1 VEDQVQF
8 ANVLETSVEYLY
20 KHLDEVE
27 YTELALVLVHHK
39 DKIESCIVS
48 VNDTYVS
55 STMSVCLLQQRR
67 HRKEGGRVLVL
78 ALSHQ
83 RVHLF
88 KQRLLLV
95 DGEPRVAAQQ
105 PRNAVVVE
113 DEHRMDHSVYVCV
126 CCVLCVVCC
135 LRCVCLL
142 VVLWSLVVLV
152 CSLILIFHY
161 ASLSVLSARSAIL
174 ALFAATTSTT
184 EHSTARH
191 STFNGSIQLPQ
202 EEGPQGEGVGSHQPP
217 G

>member
-1 VEDQVQF
+1 MEDQVQF

-55 STMSVCLLQQRR
+55 STVSVCLLQQRR

-105 PRNAVVVE
+105 PWNAVVVE
-113 DEHRMDHSVYVCV
+113 DEHRMDHSVCVCV
-126 CCVLCVVCC
+126 CVVGWVLCVVCLPTGCAVVSRGSC
-135 LRCVCLL
+135 LFSDLDLQLRL
-142 VVLWSLVVLV
+142 SF
-152 CSLILIFHY
+152 CSFCSFSCSCSFCCQH
-161 ASLSVLSARSAIL
+161 
-174 ALFAATTSTT
+174 
-184 EHSTARH
+184 
-191 STFNGSIQLPQ
+191 
-202 EEGPQGEGVGSHQPP
+202 
-217 G
+217 